1 MKLVSD
7 WLFLKTRLNNL
18 PFISDNSNNMNDS
31 NGVTMEKDPLTLP
44 TVEVGE
50 DTMEIDNNKK
60 RKIGETGASSETN
73 KEETVEEMRQQLAM
87 YKKSYETS
95 QAQLEEKIREL
106 DEAQDHIKG
115 AADDMEKLVDENEAL
130 GKAKEAA
137 SSKII
142 EVEKEK
148 RALELNI
155 AELQQNVVADPNAE
169 QRKENLARLER
180 IRNRFEKEGNGEY
193 KTLTPCINRKNAD
206 PAEGGKGEDKK
217 CASPSCADP
226 KPHGSVPIEVCE
238 SKLRLEP
245 TVIYKNLMDFKS
257 RKEAL
262 EAQRSEQGL
271 APTKAQH
278 KEQLLK
284 LEVCTRDPCRMGPEK
299 CAFLHPS
306 EGKSTTHTYN
316 FKSKTI
322 ITDPLRRGSQTSN
335 CQQGRNGN
343 PEIGQEGWIHNERS
357 QGEGQRQR
365 RPSPLP
371 GSPLSEPLERGC
383 SVRKNV
389 QSCLRGQWKPEL
401 SSSLTTTES
410 RTKDCKDPKAEA
422 IVNDSVRNKLYNSHE
437 TDHFSSTGSL
447 PSLVVSNSNKFR
459 YLGNK
464 PLVLR
469 KDKYEAVDWDTLDNL
484 VEGKKESSNVELK
497 GEKERL
503 GYKSIQDDNKD
514 SQCPFGVSC
523 PQIHNPCQV
532 FKPTQSRKHNPKTEK
547 FNIYSCNVRSI
558 NNKKD
563 SMAAILNNNDI
574 DICILSELSTQ
585 NMPKFKGYTNFECLK
600 KRRNHGICMMVKN
613 HLREGVIRIAEEELE
628 IVHIRFENTTPPLN
642 VIGVY
647 LDVEA
652 NSTVADIKNA
662 WFKYKNRVDSI
673 LDKGEALVTL
683 GDFNRPIDNP
693 KITCGKNLLTDWVK
707 EGTMTLLNSNE
718 PTRVDPGSKKESI
731 LDLAFVSK
739 NIESYVKSF
748 YVDSEKNMT
757 PYNKIGNFS
766 DHKAIKVVLEVPV
779 VPAKAKNKKEE
790 RINFR
795 NVEGWNIYAEVSDK
809 FAEEMVIVIQSN
821 EDLDVIE
828 NKIQAIDLKIQKES
842 FGTIWIGPPKKK
854 KAKKRSTAQV
864 KKEVTQ
870 SFDELDNMIN
880 KGLLKKDLNQQMY
893 KLKEA
898 IVGPKI
904 KPQEPMAINHPRSK
918 ELITNKTEIKKAYL
932 DHNVGI
938 LTKKPIA
945 DEFKNEVK
953 IKEDCHEK
961 IMARPVEKLWE
972 LEQPL
977 FKKVVDKI
985 KKKGKQVYKLFVKSG
1000 IKYKEAVFKYMAKLI
1015 ETEQIP
1021 LCFKNTVL
1029 TPIWKRKGSAL
1040 DLNNMR
1046 FIHMRHWRSKLLESL
1061 VTEFMKDKIVNA
1073 TPKFQLGGIPKC
1085 RSVENLVVL
1094 KTWMKMKEER
1104 NQSGIFQCFD
1114 MEKFFDKERLLDCMY
1129 TLHTKAKVDDKSYRL
1144 WFRLNEDTRISVNTS
1159 VGRSRSK
1166 VIEDSVG
1173 QGSAGA
1179 AIVSSLNIGCAVEDA
1194 FKDQTSTTIGDVEL
1208 NSEVFQDDIANLNDD
1223 TGKQRQAC
1231 KNIYTELTKKGLSI
1245 NYNKSKFVV
1254 IGNKKQRRE
1263 ILKET
1268 SENPIKMGDSCIL
1281 NSEQEQYLG
1290 DIINQEGCA
1299 ASITETIKER
1309 MRKLTSK
1316 CHDIIQICESPIMG
1330 GLGNSTAPFKLF
1342 NATVAEGLLTNC
1354 ESWIGINQNQINMLQ
1369 SFQDKFIKNTLRLAD
1384 SIPKAILT
1392 WDIGLTPVKWR
1403 IAQKKLLFLHRIM
1416 MKDIRN
1422 ITKQILYEEVI
1433 RGIKGLAYECSLLC
1447 EEIGIQNIMFFET
1460 TEAAIKDA
1468 VRRKMNEE
1476 ALTEMTSKSKVSDR
1490 ISDNPR
1496 DNSYILEL
1504 SLPESRVWI
1513 RYRGRAISGVKCNF
1527 KNSHKNNLECRFCP
1541 RSQHKSD
1548 LNESQ
1553 EFSDQNQRDPDEMEE
1568 LFSVFQGNTPGKDE
1582 EALSVKK
1589 YPDET
1594 QEHLEVC
1601 EGTQNERRGI
1611 QDMSNWRNVL
1621 KFWRRMST
1629 RLSRMS
1635 TKTTRTSKS
1644 KT

>member
-1 MKLVSD
+1 
-7 WLFLKTRLNNL
+7 
-18 PFISDNSNNMNDS
+18 
-31 NGVTMEKDPLTLP
+31 MEEDPLTLP
-44 TVEVGE
+44 PVEG
-50 DTMEIDNNKK
+50 DTTMEIDCNKK

-87 YKKSYETS
+87 FKKSYETS

-106 DEAQDHIKG
+106 DEAQEHIKG
-115 AADDMEKLVDENEAL
+115 AADDMEELVEENEVL
-130 GKAKEAA
+130 GRAKEVA

-155 AELQQNVVADPNAE
+155 AELQQNVVADPNVE

-180 IRNRFEKEGNGEY
+180 IRNRFEKQVKGEY
-193 KTLTPCINRKNAD
+193 KTLTPCINRQKAD
-206 PAEGGKGEDKK
+206 LAEGGQVEEKK
-217 CASPSCADP
+217 CASPSCTDL
-226 KPHGSVPIEVCE
+226 KPHGSVPIEMCE
-238 SKLRLEP
+238 SKLRLESN
-245 TVIYKNLMDFKS
+245 VIYKNLMDFKS

-262 EAQRSEQGL
+262 ATQRSEMVL
-271 APTKAQH
+271 ATTKAQH
-278 KEQLLK
+278 REQLLK
-284 LEVCTRDPCRMGPEK
+284 LEVCTRDPCNIGPEK

-306 EGKSTTHTYN
+306 EGKSTTHAYN
-316 FKSKTI
+316 SKSKTI
-322 ITDPLRRGSQTSN
+322 ITDPFRRGSQTSN
-335 CQQGRNGN
+335 GQQGRNGN
-343 PEIGQEGWIHNERS
+343 PEIGQEGRIHSERI
-357 QGEGQRQR
+357 QGKEQRQ

-371 GSPLSEPLERGC
+371 GSPLSEPPERGC
-383 SVRKNV
+383 SARKNV
-389 QSCLRGQWKPEL
+389 QSCLWGQWKPEL
-401 SSSLTTTES
+401 SSSPTTTES
-410 RTKDCKDPKAEA
+410 RTKDCTDPKADA
-422 IVNDSVRNKLYNSHE
+422 IVNDSVRNKPYNSHN
-437 TDHFSSTGSL
+437 TDLISPTGSI
-447 PSLVVSNSNKFR
+447 PSLVVSNSNKFS

-464 PLVLR
+464 PLVLM

-484 VEGKKESSNVELK
+484 VEGKKENGNFELK
-497 GEKERL
+497 GEKEHL
-503 GYKSIQDDNKD
+503 ENKSIQDDNKD
-514 SQCPFGVSC
+514 YQCPFGISC

-532 FKPTQSRKHNPKTEK
+532 FKPTQSRKHKLKTEK

-563 SMAAILNNNDI
+563 SMAAILKNNDI

-628 IVHIRFENTTPPLN
+628 IVHIRFENTTPALN

-652 NSTVADIKNA
+652 NSTVVDIKNA
-662 WFKYKNRVDSI
+662 WFKYKNRVDFI

-693 KITCGKNLLTDWVK
+693 KITCGKNLLTDWIK
-707 EGTMTLLNSNE
+707 EGTMTLLNSNKT
-718 PTRVDPGSKKESI
+718 TRVDPGSKKGSI

-748 YVDSEKNMT
+748 YVDSDKNMT

-766 DHKAIKVVLEVPV
+766 DHRAIKVMLEVPV
-779 VPAKAKNKKEE
+779 LPVKAKNKKEE

-809 FAEEMVIVIQSN
+809 FAEEMVNVIQSN

-828 NKIQAIDLKIQKES
+828 KQIQAIDLKIQKES

-854 KAKKRSTAQV
+854 KGKTRSTAQM

-898 IVGPKI
+898 VVGPKI

-945 DEFKNEVK
+945 EEFKNEVK

-972 LEQPL
+972 LDQPL

-1000 IKYKEAVFKYMAKLI
+1000 TKYKEAVFKYMAKLI

-1029 TPIWKRKGSAL
+1029 TPIWKKKGSAL

-1114 MEKFFDKERLLDCMY
+1114 MEKFFDKESLLDCMY

-1159 VGRSRSK
+1159 VGRSSSK

-1290 DIINQEGCA
+1290 DMINQEGCA

-1330 GLGNSTAPFKLF
+1330 GLGNSTAPFKLY

-1384 SIPKAILT
+1384 SIPKAILM

-1403 IAQKKLLFLHRIM
+1403 IAQKKLLLLHRIM

-1433 RGIKGLAYECSLLC
+1433 QGIKGLAYECSLLC
-1447 EEIGIQNIMFFET
+1447 KEIGIPNIMFFET

-1553 EFSDQNQRDPDEMEE
+1553 ECSEQNQMDPDEIEG
-1568 LFSVFQGNTPGKDE
+1568 LFSVFQGTTPGKEE
-1582 EALSVKK
+1582 EALNAKK

-1611 QDMSNWRNVL
+1611 HDMSNWRNVL